1 MNVRARMVAAIV
13 LGSCIGS
20 AAVRAAPVEPPPA
33 ASDLTAPP
41 AAAPTLTA
49 PAPEVAPAATLAPV
63 KIESP
68 STTIKFGVL
77 AQPQYEGAGSV
88 AADGF
93 ANNLF
98 LRRARILVGGTLFG
112 LFDYFLDTDFPN
124 LFKTTAVAPPAT
136 SVKPTPGMNIQ
147 DVFLTYKPMA
157 DLLKVDVGYMLPP
170 LAHNAVQGAGTLYGL
185 DYFAFSFLQSGVF
198 NTSAS
203 PVGRDV
209 GVQARGL
216 VLDGKLE
223 YRAGLFQ
230 GKRNDPTATEVGAR
244 NFFRFAARVQVNLF
258 DPEPGFFYAGTYFGA
273 KKIVSVGASL
283 DVQGGYRYF
292 AGDVFADL
300 PIGPGVF
307 TGQLNLTHLNGG
319 TFIPAA
325 TPLPGQTAL
334 MAEAGFNFKAFQVS
348 PIVRFEHRW
357 VDGPP
362 PAGASETRFS
372 LGAAYWP
379 YLHNSNLKL
388 FYTRLS
394 TEGALHGANQI
405 NLQWQ
410 VYFF

>member
-1 MNVRARMVAAIV
+1 
-13 LGSCIGS
+13 
-20 AAVRAAPVEPPPA
+20 
-33 ASDLTAPP
+33 
-41 AAAPTLTA
+41 
-49 PAPEVAPAATLAPV
+49 
-63 KIESP
+63 
-68 STTIKFGVL
+68 
-77 AQPQYEGAGSV
+77 
-88 AADGF
+88 
-93 ANNLF
+93 
-98 LRRARILVGGTLFG
+98 
-112 LFDYFLDTDFPN
+112 
-124 LFKTTAVAPPAT
+124 
-136 SVKPTPGMNIQ
+136 
-147 DVFLTYKPMA
+147 MA

-230 GKRNDPTATEVGAR
+230 GKRNDPTATEVGGR

-283 DVQGGYRYF
+283 DVQSGYRYF

-348 PIVRFEHRW
+348 PIIRFEHRW

-394 TEGALHGANQI
+394 TQDAAHGANQI